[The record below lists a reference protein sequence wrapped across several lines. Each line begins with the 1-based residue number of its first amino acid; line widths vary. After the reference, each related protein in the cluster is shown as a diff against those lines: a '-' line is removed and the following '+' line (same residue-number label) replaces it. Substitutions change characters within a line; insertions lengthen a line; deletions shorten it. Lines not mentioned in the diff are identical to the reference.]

1 MKALLKKLQKTCLR
15 GKPLP
20 VRVSGTLDANVS
32 GSYIPVLS
40 SFNLGSEH
48 VGDMC
53 PPLAEPERTSGG
65 ITLPESERKDSE
77 DSVRNRGKR
86 KALEEACNVLK
97 KLLKTDNSTPER
109 CRSLLHNITKTWR
122 SGPRSGSF
130 MDTVSYT
137 RATWVK
143 RFPSDDDVLNDRA
156 NPSLTETQKEKL
168 SHFFSHVFDM
178 DRDDII
184 SVQDFESFSER
195 VRHFSDWSTNSGDY
209 LVLEQVQ
216 QGFIETFIHPLK
228 PDTSSEAEGSP
239 PIDINK
245 LFLSIEDWLW
255 FWGVLLEGIKS
266 YHELPIWLQ
275 YFPKVIF
282 NAINKSG
289 SGVITRDELSA
300 FYSSVMGF
308 SAQRV
313 GEMLD
318 KAYRAMTANGDY
330 KLNYSLYRLCFAN
343 FLLGRFPNGPGQYVF
358 GCAIKEPATF
368 PIDYTAMNAKPEDL
382 ECFNLLERA
391 SSNRS
396 SIIV

>member
-1 MKALLKKLQKTCLR
+1 MERVDSTRRKSDDSRKINLSEEPPPPPAPPGKELVKKDSFREPKGVEGSPRQQRKFLTTWRMACDKTKDRTKDLLKKWRTMPEAAIDEESSEPLVELQ
-15 GKPLP
+15 PN
-20 VRVSGTLDANVS
+20 SG
-32 GSYIPVLS
+32 
-40 SFNLGSEH
+40 EH
-48 VGDMC
+48 GW
-53 PPLAEPERTSGG
+53 
-65 ITLPESERKDSE
+65 
-77 DSVRNRGKR
+77 SVH
-86 KALEEACNVLK
+86 V
-97 KLLKTDNSTPER
+97 
-109 CRSLLHNITKTWR
+109 W
-122 SGPRSGSF
+122 
-130 MDTVSYT
+130 
-137 RATWVK
+137 ATWVK

-156 NPSLTETQKEKL
+156 NSSLTEIQKEKL

-184 SVQDFESFSER
+184 SVQDFESLTER
-195 VRHFSDWSTNSGDY
+195 IRHFSDWSTNSGDY

-228 PDTSSEAEGSP
+228 PDTSSEAESLP

-255 FWGVLLEGIKS
+255 FWGLLLEGIKS

-289 SGVITRDELSA
+289 TGIITRDELSA

-313 GEMLD
+313 GEILD

-382 ECFNLLERA
+382 ECFSLLERA

>member
-1 MKALLKKLQKTCLR
+1 M
-15 GKPLP
+15 
-20 VRVSGTLDANVS
+20 S
-32 GSYIPVLS
+32 GSLS
-40 SFNLGSEH
+40 S
-48 VGDMC
+48 
-53 PPLAEPERTSGG
+53 
-65 ITLPESERKDSE
+65 
-77 DSVRNRGKR
+77 SV
-86 KALEEACNVLK
+86 
-97 KLLKTDNSTPER
+97 SSS
-109 CRSLLHNITKTWR
+109 RS
-122 SGPRSGSF
+122 
-130 MDTVSYT
+130 YC
-137 RATWVK
+137 ATWVK

-156 NPSLTETQKEKL
+156 NSSLTEIQKEKL

-184 SVQDFESFSER
+184 SVQDFESLTER
-195 VRHFSDWSTNSGDY
+195 IRHFSDWSTNSGDY

-228 PDTSSEAEGSP
+228 PDTSSEAESLP

-255 FWGVLLEGIKS
+255 FWGLLLEGIKS

-289 SGVITRDELSA
+289 TGIITRDELSA

-313 GEMLD
+313 GEILD

-382 ECFNLLERA
+382 ECFSLLERA